1 MRIAII
7 AGEASGDILGAGL
20 VQALSCRVPDLQAFG
35 VTGPRMTA
43 AGCESLADIETLSVM
58 GLVEV
63 LKEVP
68 RLVKFR
74 RRLIEQILA
83 RKPDVVVGIDA
94 PDFNLGLEKRLRA
107 RGIPT
112 VHYVSPSVWAWR
124 QGRVKHIA
132 ESVDLMLTLFPFEA
146 AFYRDSGIPVR
157 FVGHPLADQIA
168 ADPDPAA
175 ARQSLGLPDQGPVL
189 ALLPGSRGSEIDRL
203 APLFLQAAERLT
215 HDMPGLHCILPAANA
230 KARERL
236 DALVAGSPLAL
247 TVVDGQSQAAMA
259 AADAVLIAS
268 GTATLETLLVQRPMV
283 VAYATNALTAW
294 LMLDLGLLKSP
305 HVALPNLL
313 IDDPAV
319 PELLQGAATPQAL
332 AGAVRLLLQRPAYAQ
347 AQTRQFAAVHKALQ
361 RNADEEAAD
370 AIVELLG

>member
-20 VQALSCRVPDLQAFG
+20 VEALTRRVPDLKAFG
-35 VTGPRMTA
+35 VTGPRMEA
-43 AGCESLADIETLSVM
+43 AGCESLAGIETLSVM

-68 RLVKFR
+68 RLLKFR
-74 RRLIEQILA
+74 RTLIDQILE

-94 PDFNLGLEKRLRA
+94 PDFNLGVEKRLRA
-107 RGIPT
+107 RGIRT

-124 QGRVKHIA
+124 QGRVKGIA

-146 AFYRDSGIPVR
+146 AFYRDSGVPVR
-157 FVGHPLADQIA
+157 FVGHPLADQIQ
-168 ADPDPAA
+168 ADPDALS
-175 ARQSLGLPDQGPVL
+175 ARRQLGLEEAGRVL
-189 ALLPGSRGSEIDRL
+189 ALLPGSRGSEIERL
-203 APLFLQAAERLT
+203 APVFIQTAERLVK
-215 HDMPGLHCILPAANA
+215 DMPDLHCVIPAANA
-230 KARERL
+230 AARARL
-236 DALVAGSPLAL
+236 DALAQQARVPL
-247 TVVDGQSQAAMA
+247 TIVDGQSQVAMA
-259 AADAVLIAS
+259 AANAVLIAS

-283 VAYATNALTAW
+283 VAYAANAFTAW

-305 HVALPNLL
+305 HVSLPNLL

-347 AQTRQFAAVHKALQ
+347 AQTRQFAAVHAALA

-370 AIVELLG
+370 AILELVS